1 MSKEITKILVIIA
14 ILIVVGW
21 IVGSWM
27 SKDLSPKTNTNME
40 TKTLS
45 WTEAP
50 KMEIDKTKTYK
61 ALVKTTDGDLEIELF
76 SKDNPITVNNF
87 VFLARQGFYENIK
100 FHRIMKD
107 FMVQTGD
114 PTGTGSGGPGY
125 QFADELPITKKYT
138 RGIVAM
144 ANAGSNTNGSQF
156 FIMTKDYSLQPNY
169 VIFGKVVEGMSVVD
183 AIEKVATGSAGMH
196 ENVPATPV
204 VIKKAVVVAA
214 AVAPKP
220 AAATPPAA
228 K

>member
-125 QFADELPITKKYT
+125 QFADELPITKSYSK
-138 RGIVAM
+138 GIVAM
-144 ANAGSNTNGSQF
+144 ANAGPDTNGSQF

-169 VIFGKVVEGMSVVD
+169 VIFGEIVEGLDTLDKIANTSVVD
-183 AIEKVATGSAGMH
+183 NDFGEKSKPTEDVLITAITIEEK
-196 ENVPATPV
+196 
-204 VIKKAVVVAA
+204 
-214 AVAPKP
+214 
-220 AAATPPAA
+220 
-228 K
+228 

>member
-1 MSKEITKILVIIA
+1 MSKEITKILIIIA
-14 ILIVVGW
+14 VLIVVGW
-21 IVGSWM
+21 GVGSWM

-61 ALVKTTDGDLEIELF
+61 ALVKTTDGDLGIDLF

-87 VFLARQGFYENIK
+87 VFLARQGFYENVK

-114 PTGTGSGGPGY
+114 PTETGSGGPGY

-144 ANAGSNTNGSQF
+144 ANAGPNTNGSQF

-169 VIFGKVVEGMSVVD
+169 VIFGKVIEGLGTLDKIANTSVVD
-183 AIEKVATGSAGMH
+183 NGFGEKSKPTEDVLITSITIEEK
-196 ENVPATPV
+196 
-204 VIKKAVVVAA
+204 
-214 AVAPKP
+214 
-220 AAATPPAA
+220 
-228 K
+228 